1 MFPDHV
7 DAAGCPQSGWLQPS
21 NVTLKAYGG
30 SAIPHLGICTIACL
44 ENGKRCEADF
54 FVTNTPGLALF
65 GMPLIR
71 GLGLLNVQIDATT
84 SHNGSGSPIDKAA
97 VLREFPECFHGI
109 GQLEGTYPITLDP
122 RVTPVINSP
131 RRVPIALK
139 EEIKE
144 ELTSMEQQGIIQK
157 VTEGQPTDWVNSL
170 VYQRKSNGKLRI
182 GLDPCDL
189 NTAIK

>member
-1 MFPDHV
+1 M
-7 DAAGCPQSGWLQPS
+7 ARG
-21 NVTLKAYGG
+21 
-30 SAIPHLGICTIACL
+30 
-44 ENGKRCEADF
+44 EADF
-54 FVTNTPGLALF
+54 FVTDTPGLALF

-71 GLGLLNVQIDATT
+71 GLGFLNVLIDATT
-84 SHNGSGSPIDKAA
+84 SHNGSGSPVDKTAI
-97 VLREFPECFHGI
+97 LREFPECFNGI
-109 GQLEGTYPITLDP
+109 GELEGTYHITLDP

-170 VYQRKSNGKLRI
+170 VYQR
-182 GLDPCDL
+182 
-189 NTAIK
+189 